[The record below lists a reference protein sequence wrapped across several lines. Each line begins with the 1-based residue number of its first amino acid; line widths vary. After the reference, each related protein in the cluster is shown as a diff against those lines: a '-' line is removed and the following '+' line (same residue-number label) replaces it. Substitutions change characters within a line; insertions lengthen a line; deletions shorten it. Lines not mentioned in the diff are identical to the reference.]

1 MHKPEAVE
9 KLRPWRGLLAG
20 WLLLLVITPLSQ
32 FLTIQTVNSA
42 LETDTP
48 VAWAVGLL
56 TSLVLASVAVRVLAR
71 RRLFSTGNLGLI
83 YMVLA
88 LAVPLMNI
96 GLVRQFMLSGH
107 AVMREYFYEG
117 TSTYRTA
124 YNSLNDR
131 WFPVVPTR
139 EGLAWSRADRVLQ
152 LLEQPQTRQ
161 MQSEARRAFA
171 LVDGEL
177 VETTDKLIQWIPRL
191 SADDAARLLSSNA
204 REALQAAGL
213 LAHVEARLAQA
224 NSRSTQARER
234 LHATLTARDE
244 WALELLPSNLD
255 QAGYSARER
264 LESETIA
271 LGPQAES
278 VLRGRSAELAALEAQ
293 LREDV
298 ASLSGSDRGA
308 LLAQLRSQEYQRI
321 DALSR
326 EAFANE
332 RNQYVYRLSRDER
345 HSILRMDG
353 RNGPNQ
359 NLFAFNAGLWD
370 TPQEQ
375 ARLETMGWGERLQN
389 LLQRIPWGLYA
400 QPLLWWNLLFINI
413 FLFLMCLAEWLRR
426 KWVDRENL
434 PFPLVEVADYLIR
447 HDKRLET
454 AGDLCKPEPRRRLF
468 YNLFLIGFGI
478 GFIMLFFQG
487 LGHYNFIGTS
497 AVAKFDFS
505 RNIFEVMGGALKN
518 LPETVLVLSPIVI
531 GIVYLLS
538 LEIGFSIWF
547 SYLLYSLGVLLVKLA
562 NPTLMDSNWTGYGDG
577 KLYPFPMEQ
586 MLGAAACFAVYHLW
600 KARGVRGE
608 GIPGG
613 QSYVSPLATRVGL
626 FLLPVLTGLLLW
638 DLGLR
643 NIPLLALYAACV
655 LLITVALARLR
666 AETGFPLS
674 HAVFEFAKLPI
685 FLGMTAATGAKV
697 YATFINTVFLPT
709 TLLFRTLPQQ
719 LENLE
724 LARRLRV
731 PYRITAI
738 GGLVS
743 VVLAI
748 VAGSFSFLM
757 FSYYHG
763 QDFYGGTVLPP
774 MNSGNFSA
782 IGIAHYPLWISHFL
796 GENGLDKFDQLNGY
810 RAAAL
815 AVGFGVI
822 ALLLFLRNRFMR
834 FPLHPV
840 GYLVL
845 LATILYG
852 FESPYQRMPSERL
865 TISGTIW
872 GSALIAWILKRLIVK
887 YGGMNVYKRAK
898 PLFVGLIIGAVV
910 AIFGWNILDLTIS
923 IAAAGD
929 ATAGEFARRFLDL
942 SPFIPV
948 FN

>member
-1 MHKPEAVE
+1 MNKPEAVE
-9 KLRPWRGLLAG
+9 QLRPWRGLLAG

-32 FLTIQTVNSA
+32 FLTIQGVNSA

-56 TSLVLASVAVRVLAR
+56 TSLVLASVAVRILAR

-83 YMVLA
+83 YMILA

-96 GLVRQFMLSGH
+96 GLVRQFMLAGH
-107 AVMREYFYEG
+107 AVMREYLYEG

-124 YNSLNDR
+124 YNALNDR

-161 MQSEARRAFA
+161 LQSEARRAFA
-171 LVDGEL
+171 AVDGEL
-177 VETTDKLIQWIPRL
+177 VEPADRLQQWIPLL
-191 SADDAARLLSSNA
+191 SADDTARLLSSNL
-204 REALQAAGL
+204 RDALAEAGL
-213 LAHVEARLAQA
+213 LPVMEARLAEA
-224 NSRSTQARER
+224 NSRSATARER
-234 LHATLTARDE
+234 LQATLTARDE

-255 QAGYSARER
+255 GAGYSARER

-271 LGPQAES
+271 LGSEAEAA
-278 VLRGRSAELAALEAQ
+278 VRDRTAQLAAEEDL

-298 ASLSGSDRGA
+298 ASLSETDRGA
-308 LLAQLRSQEYQRI
+308 LLAELRGQELDRI
-321 DALSR
+321 HALSR
-326 EAFANE
+326 QAFGNE

-345 HSILRMDG
+345 RGILRMDG
-353 RNGPNQ
+353 SNGPNQ
-359 NLFAFNAGLWD
+359 NLFAFTSGLWD
-370 TPQEQ
+370 SPQEQ
-375 ARLETMGWGERLQN
+375 ARLEAMGWGGRLQN
-389 LLQRIPWGLYA
+389 LLQRIPWDLYV
-400 QPLLWWNLLFINI
+400 QPLFWWSLLFINI

-478 GFIMLFFQG
+478 GFLMLFFQG
-487 LGHYNFIGTS
+487 LGHYHFMGGS
-497 AVAKFDFS
+497 GVLQFDFS
-505 RNIFEVMGGALKN
+505 RNIFQVMGGALKN
-518 LPETVLVLSPIVI
+518 LPETVLVVSPIVI

-562 NPTLMDSNWTGYGDG
+562 SPTLMDSNWTGYGDS

-586 MLGAAACFAVYHLW
+586 MLGATACFAAYHMW
-600 KARGVRGE
+600 KARGQRGE
-608 GIPGG
+608 GMPEG
-613 QSYVSPLATRVGL
+613 QHYVSPLATRVGL
-626 FLLPVLTGLLLW
+626 FLLPAVAALLLW

-643 NIPLLALYAACV
+643 NLPLLALYGACV

-697 YATFINTVFLPT
+697 YAAFINTVFLPT

-743 VVLAI
+743 VLLAI

-757 FSYYHG
+757 FSYYQG
-763 QDFYGGTVLPP
+763 QDFYGGTSLPP
-774 MNSGNFSA
+774 MSSGNISA

-796 GENGLDKFDQLNGY
+796 GENGLDKFDELNGY

-852 FESPYQRMPSERL
+852 LESPYQRVPSERL
-865 TISGTIW
+865 SVSSTIW
-872 GSALIAWILKRLIVK
+872 GSALLAWLLKRLIVK

-898 PLFVGLIIGAVV
+898 PLFVGLIIGGVV

-929 ATAGEFARRFLDL
+929 TSAGDFARRFLDV
-942 SPFIPV
+942 SPFIPL
-948 FN
+948 FH